1 VTKKSTAILSLM
13 RNVFARESLPP
24 APERVLEAR
33 RRGGFARLL
42 LAPEPL
48 ALEPARPERPRRGV
62 LRLLFTIEALP
73 PAPIGATPPPR
84 RGRWLRWLFAPEPLD
99 PSDP

>member
-1 VTKKSTAILSLM
+1 VTKKSTAIISLI

-24 APERVLEAR
+24 PPEHAPALR
-33 RRGGFARLL
+33 RRGGLARLL

-48 ALEPARPERPRRGV
+48 TLDPERPARARVGV
-62 LRLLFTIEALP
+62 LRLLLAIETLP
-73 PAPIGATPPPR
+73 PAPVAAPPRR

-99 PSDP
+99 PTDP